1 MAEFADALTTAWAK
15 LTATPGPVK
24 LTPEEAQA
32 MRLEAVRQENFT
44 NLSLNQRHRAYAH
57 RKPHHSVQGLRHPLR
72 LLRRLFSRSL
82 LQEVDGR
89 RRELRFGAGHKDGHC
104 CLAVHLGYLVDI
116 R

>member
-44 NLSLNQRHRAYAH
+44 NLSLNRRQRRILARKRRA
-57 RKPHHSVQGLRHPLR
+57 
-72 LLRRLFSRSL
+72 
-82 LQEVDGR
+82 
-89 RRELRFGAGHKDGHC
+89 
-104 CLAVHLGYLVDI
+104 
-116 R
+116 